1 MRASLKMRTIR
12 LTVAFAAL
20 LPALVLAQNPFL
32 MGGPDDG
39 GGSSKPAWQQFK
51 LPKKTMK
58 LDFRNANPDLVLA
71 AFTKASGITIVK
83 DPGLTQPL
91 TINTATAVSL
101 SDAFQVLST
110 SLDVR
115 GFNLKKEG
123 NLLVV
128 RAKPPQNQRGTG
140 IDFGN
145 LPNIFS
151 GPQQERTELKV
162 YPIQFANASSVARV
176 INEVFGDSNNLPGQN
191 NPFQLTFGGGQGRN
205 GRQGFQFG
213 GGRGNQSSPTVKAS
227 SDDFS
232 NSVIVNAPSKQQ
244 DDVSD
249 LIKKIDKQTDEP
261 TKPVVYK
268 LQYASSDALAPIVQ
282 NVLTQNAP
290 KGRGGVGTSNIPIDQ
305 RFQQAAR
312 LGSSQAAF
320 GTVTS
325 DNRTNS
331 LIVSATPD
339 NQKLVAQVVAE
350 LDTQTQMAES
360 TFVLPLDN
368 AKADTVAQLLNQ
380 AFGSRTG
387 GATQNQNQNR
397 NNQNNQNRNN
407 FNNNNRNG
415 GGGGGIQLGGG
426 RSAQSPQLDNSNPNE
441 LPLALQD
448 PNATSGDLQTNVGVQ
463 GGIFGFFGGGQ
474 QNRPGQNTGV
484 QQSRDQNGRLVNV
497 RDLSGQVTAIA
508 DVNTNSIIVVTLPEN
523 VDMIRN
529 IISQLDRIPEQVMIE
544 TIISEATLD
553 NTTKLGVEWSFVQ
566 GRAFGTPGATGNL
579 SSNFGVPA
587 AITQGFRYSLSA
599 GNLTALF
606 QALKT
611 DQRFQILST
620 PRIFTSNNQPAQIN
634 VSQQVPYV
642 VSTRTDVNGNIS
654 YDYSFENVGIVL
666 NVTPRITSNGYV
678 SMDITQQA
686 NDLQGFTSFN
696 APIVNQREAQTSVS
710 VKDGETIILGGMIRS
725 TVTATTNKIPL
736 LGDIPI
742 LGNLFKSTS
751 HQKAKT
757 ELLVFLT
764 PHVVRSSEEAK
775 KLREDQQKELAK
787 PTQDTLKGVIKETG
801 KGGGTT
807 PPKEGGN

>member
-1 MRASLKMRTIR
+1 M
-12 LTVAFAAL
+12 AL
-20 LPALVLAQNPFL
+20 LPALVAAQNPFF
-32 MGGPDDG
+32 MGPADDG

-58 LDFRNANPDLVLA
+58 LDFRNANPDLVLS

-83 DPGLTQPL
+83 DPALTQPL
-91 TINTATAVSL
+91 TINTANAVSL

-115 GFNLKKEG
+115 GFLLKKEG
-123 NLLVV
+123 NLLVI
-128 RAKPPQNQRGTG
+128 RAKPPQSQRPAFDMSQFQGLMG
-140 IDFGN
+140 GQ
-145 LPNIFS
+145 
-151 GPQQERTELKV
+151 QQERTELKV
-162 YPIQFANASSVARV
+162 YPIQFANASAVARV
-176 INEVFGDSNNLPGQN
+176 INEVFGDSSNLPGQN
-191 NPFQLTFGGGQGRN
+191 NPFQFTFGGGQGRN
-205 GRQGFQFG
+205 GRQGIQFGG
-213 GGRGNQSSPTVKAS
+213 GGRGNQSAPTVKAS

-290 KGRGGVGTSNIPIDQ
+290 KGRGGVGTNNIPIDQ

-312 LGSSQAAF
+312 FGSSQAAF

-325 DNRTNS
+325 DTRTNS
-331 LIVSATPD
+331 LVVSATPD
-339 NQKLVAQVVAE
+339 NQKLVAQLVSE

-387 GATQNQNQNR
+387 GGAQNQNQNR
-397 NNQNNQNRNN
+397 NNNNNQNRNN
-407 FNNNNRNG
+407 FNNQNRGG

-426 RSAQSPQLDNSNPNE
+426 GRSAQSPQANNVDPNE
-441 LPLALQD
+441 LPIALQD
-448 PNATSGDLQTNVGVQ
+448 PNALSGDLQTNVGVQ
-463 GGIFGFFGGGQ
+463 GGIFGFFGGGGQ
-474 QNRPGQNTGV
+474 QGRQGQNTGI
-484 QQSRDQNGRLVNV
+484 QQSRGPDGRLVNV

-587 AITQGFRYSLSA
+587 AITGGFRYSLSA

-620 PRIFTSNNQPAQIN
+620 PRIFTSNNQPAEIN

-787 PTQDTLKGVIKETG
+787 PTQDTLKGVIKENG